1 MLQEEFVISAKCF
14 KNFKLINYYI
24 LNDPLM
30 HTLSTSTDSQY
41 VNWLNTG
48 DSIETGNYKNNN
60 N

>member
-1 MLQEEFVISAKCF
+1 
-14 KNFKLINYYI
+14 
-24 LNDPLM
+24 M